1 MALRNIVTDPA
12 EGLRKICKEVKKMT
26 PHLETLI
33 EDMKETMYAADGVGL
48 AAPQVGVQRRIV
60 VVDIGEG
67 PIVLINPVIVE
78 QEGEVL
84 GQEGCLSCPGRWG
97 MVRRPHRIKVETMD
111 SIIEAEGFLAR
122 AICHETDH
130 LDGILYIDK
139 MDRELTEEEIR
150 AMEKEAEEAE
160 LYDEDDEFYEDD
172 DEFYEEDEN
181 EEE

>member
-33 EDMKETMYAADGVGL
+33 EDMKETMYAADGVGI
-48 AAPQVGVQRRIV
+48 AAPQVGVQRRIA
-60 VVDIGEG
+60 VVDVGQG
-67 PIVLINPVIVE
+67 PIVLVNPVIVE
-78 QEGEVL
+78 QEGEVP
-84 GQEGCLSCPGRWG
+84 GQEGCLSCPDRWG
-97 MVRRPHRIKVETMD
+97 IVNRPHRIKVETMD
-111 SIIEAEGFLAR
+111 GVIEAEGYLAR

-130 LDGILYIDK
+130 LNGILFIDK
-139 MDRELTEEEIR
+139 MERELTDEELR
-150 AMEKEAEEAE
+150 AMAEEDDE
-160 LYDEDDEFYEDD
+160 DFEDDEFYEDD